1 MQKKGERKTMNKG
14 VGGLLILLQKPYR
27 LCFVL
32 AGLFLFFAGT
42 SFHSS
47 VLIRDYIETTGEVTN
62 LEETTELRQGTKELR
77 YNYDLTWYEDG
88 EVYEKH
94 FEKQLDAREE
104 GEVTIWVRPDNRD
117 AVFSNSAENYD
128 VAYRFLGIAIVAG
141 LAGMLFY
148 GIERSNRYESRS
160 QTIERL
166 EDTKLYS
173 ILVFILSLIGVAMPF
188 ILEYQEFKN
197 GEYVN
202 PVLVDFSIACGILAV
217 GCLIVIFLTKRK
229 LKRYEY

>member
-1 MQKKGERKTMNKG
+1 MNKG
-14 VGGLLILLQKPYR
+14 ISGLFILLQKPYR

-32 AGLFLFFAGT
+32 TGLFLFFAGT

-62 LEETTELRQGTKELR
+62 LEETTELRQGNRELR
-77 YNYDLTWYEDG
+77 YNYDLIWYADG
-88 EVYEKH
+88 EEYEKH

-104 GEVTIWVRPDNRD
+104 GEVTIWIRPDNRD

-128 VAYRFLGIAIVAG
+128 AAYRFLGIAIVAG

-166 EDTKLYS
+166 EDTKVYS
-173 ILVFILSLIGVAMPF
+173 ILVFILSLIGAAMPF

-202 PVLVDFSIACGILAV
+202 PVLVDFSIACGVLAI
-217 GCLIVIFLTKRK
+217 GCLILFFSTKRK
-229 LKRYEY
+229 LKKYE

>member
-1 MQKKGERKTMNKG
+1 MNKG

-32 AGLFLFFAGT
+32 AGLFLFFTGT

-47 VLIRDYIETTGEVTN
+47 VLIKDYIETTGEVTN
-62 LEETTELRQGTKELR
+62 LEETTELRQGTGELR

-104 GEVTIWVRPDNRD
+104 GEVTIWVSPDNRD
-117 AVFSNSAENYD
+117 AVFSNSVENFD
-128 VAYRFLGIAIVAG
+128 AAYRFLGIALVAG
-141 LAGMLFY
+141 IAGLLFY

-160 QTIERL
+160 KTIERL

-173 ILVFILSLIGVAMPF
+173 MIAFVLSLIGIVMPF
-188 ILEYQEFKN
+188 ILEYSAFKN

-202 PVLVDFSIACGILAV
+202 PVLFDFSVACGVIAI
-217 GCLIVIFLTKRK
+217 GCLILFFYAKRK
-229 LKRYEY
+229 VKKYE